1 MKSKSLWRPVGIAF
15 VVAVGA
21 LGLSACGGGDS
32 SSSSST
38 TVEEE
43 APSGGEE
50 TTAAETSAGDSLVAE
65 SEKIVEEAE
74 QVPTEISSAKFGPF
88 EPEPNKTI
96 FFASCEQ
103 AIEGCS
109 NMVAGAKEA
118 VKVLGY
124 KLETCAATGTDPES
138 GPHCLDQALA
148 AKPDAILYLGLEQ
161 VAEPWFPKAQE
172 AGIPVVGMFSG
183 NAKGSADVQ
192 VAGGTL
198 SGEQAEKIAAFLI
211 SSTGGKAHALVT
223 WAAGYDAVIERKDVI
238 DKVLSGCAECSTTDL
253 EFDPTKVQEGFSQ
266 QVTSALQG
274 DPELNFVV
282 GTFDVPATFAI
293 PAVRELGRPEVGV
306 TGFDGTAPNITSLRE
321 EGDIYKADDG
331 NGTREPG
338 WTAVDVAA
346 RLIAGE
352 KVPFNVPVQTMLMTP
367 NNIGEL
373 PDGFRGAENFEQQ
386 YEELWGKG

>member
-1 MKSKSLWRPVGIAF
+1 MENRSLTRLAAIAVGIA
-15 VVAVGA
+15 A
-21 LGLSACGGGDS
+21 LTLGITACGGGG

-38 TVEEE
+38 TSEGSSSGETAE
-43 APSGGEE
+43 AATTSGG
-50 TTAAETSAGDSLVAE
+50 GDIVAE
-65 SEKIVEEAE
+65 SEKRVAEAE
-74 QVPTEISSAKFGPF
+74 KVPTKISSAKLGAF
-88 EPEPNKTI
+88 EPEPEKTI
-96 FFASCEQ
+96 FFASCELT
-103 AIEGCS
+103 IEGCS

-124 KLETCAATGTDPES
+124 KLETCAASGTDPES

-161 VAEPWFPKAQE
+161 AAEPWYPKAKA

-198 SGEQAEKIAAFLI
+198 SGEQAEDMAAFLI
-211 SSTGGKAHALVT
+211 ASTGGKAHALVT

-238 DKVLSGCAECSTTDL
+238 DKVLAGCEECSTQDL
-253 EFDPTKVQEGFSQ
+253 EFDPTKIQEGFSQ
-266 QVTSALQG
+266 QVTSALQSE
-274 DPELNFVV
+274 PELNAVV

-293 PAVRELGRPEVGV
+293 PAVRELGRPGVFV
-306 TGFDGTAPNITSLRE
+306 TGFDGTAPNLASLRE
-321 EGDIYKADDG
+321 EGEIYKADDA
-331 NGTREPG
+331 NGSREPG

-352 KVPFNVPVQTMLMTP
+352 KVPFNVPVDTMLMTTK
-367 NNIGEL
+367 NIGEL
-373 PDGFRGAENFEQQ
+373 PEGFRGAEGFEGQ